1 MKYSELITKIVRENP
16 VLPHDI
22 QLSLVREWQEAEN
35 KGSLDKLVLSN
46 IRLVSKEAFKIRARN
61 SYLNYEDLMQ
71 EGLAGLVKA
80 ADMFD
85 LKQDV
90 VFMTYA
96 MLWAKA
102 NMRRY
107 VMDHRSIVRLG
118 TTRADRKIFSNLSK
132 ALMEADESDLSGE
145 VRLNKV
151 AEILDVGRGDLD
163 QMMVTLKGF
172 DASFD
177 APAHKGSKQG
187 AGGGAEVTALDLHP
201 DNNDVELNIL
211 TKNERTFLSEAMKE
225 ILKSLPDDERSV
237 ISKRFLTHSPRTLRD
252 LAKDMNISREWVRQI
267 EMKALDRIKKK
278 LATSYN
284 VRGL

>member
-1 MKYSELITKIVRENP
+1 MKYSELITKIVKENP
-16 VLPHDI
+16 ILPHGA
-22 QLSLVREWQEAEN
+22 QLSLVREWQEAAN
-35 KGSLDKLVLSN
+35 KESLDKLVLSN
-46 IRLVSKEAFKIRARN
+46 IRLVSKEAFKIRAKN

-85 LKQDV
+85 LQQDV
-90 VFMTYA
+90 VFMTYG

-132 ALMEADESDLSGE
+132 ALRETDEAGLFGE
-145 VRLNKV
+145 ARVKKV
-151 AEILDVGRGDLD
+151 AEILDVDRVDLD

-177 APAHKGSKQG
+177 APAHKGPVQG
-187 AGGGAEVTALDLHP
+187 VETTVLDLHP
-201 DNNDVELNIL
+201 DDNDVELNIL
-211 TKNERTFLSEAMKE
+211 TENERTFLSKAMKE

-237 ISKRFLTHSPRTLRD
+237 ISNRFLTHSPRTLRD